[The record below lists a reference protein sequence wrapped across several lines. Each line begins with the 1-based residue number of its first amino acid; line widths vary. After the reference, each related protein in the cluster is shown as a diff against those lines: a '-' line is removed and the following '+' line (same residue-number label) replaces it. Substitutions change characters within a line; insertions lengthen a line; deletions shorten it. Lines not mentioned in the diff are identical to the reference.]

1 MTDTAKNVL
10 WFADLGLAEVRV
22 SKEQLD
28 KWGMTPNRFNQ
39 LVANRAR
46 VGMTVGEAQALREWL
61 QKNFKGRNACLFD
74 EEMTGSGLM
83 TAGGQRALFA

>member
-1 MTDTAKNVL
+1 MEPKNRL
-10 WFADLGLAEVRV
+10 SEIFADLGLAEVRV

-46 VGMTVGEAQALREWL
+46 VGMTVGEAQALREWS
-61 QKNFKGRNACLFD
+61 
-74 EEMTGSGLM
+74 GSRK
-83 TAGGQRALFA
+83 TSRAATPASSTRR